1 MTPEEQRLENQKK
14 NAELVHAYKRFAM
27 TDDGEIIMADLMN
40 FCGRDKTSVSATS
53 QGLPIDP
60 YQTHVNEGKR
70 RVWLRID
77 SYVNRKEN
85 KDERKPNSTVGG
97 IGN

>member
-27 TDDGEIIMADLMN
+27 TDDGEIIMADLEG
-40 FCGRDKTSVSATS
+40 FCGFKRPSFDNEWNVNRTFCHEGMRNVYLHIIDK
-53 QGLPIDP
+53 
-60 YQTHVNEGKR
+60 
-70 RVWLRID
+70 
-77 SYVNRKEN
+77 VNRKEN